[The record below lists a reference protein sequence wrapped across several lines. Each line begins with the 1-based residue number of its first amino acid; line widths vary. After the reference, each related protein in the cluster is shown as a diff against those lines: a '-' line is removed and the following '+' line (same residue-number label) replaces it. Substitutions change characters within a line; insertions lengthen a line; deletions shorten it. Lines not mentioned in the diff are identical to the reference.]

1 MTALKEV
8 RLKIRWIYI
17 NENAYAIETSKDD
30 LLTSYRERREIDI
43 QHNMHS
49 INSSISNRII
59 KYNIITIT
67 IVIQCDKTKVKDMY

>member
-67 IVIQCDKTKVKDMY
+67 IVIQCDKTKVKDIY